1 MYSQNYISRDIFA
14 GPGCER
20 NCRWIRSSG
29 LPVNGSRV
37 IYLLEP
43 RAIDCFFTKKGDRL
57 GRGEEKKISPQKE
70 KRRVVAGANSDE
82 KPRQMP
88 TRPSGRSSRR
98 RRRLM
103 ISISERHL
111 SLFLLLCDALIIAA
125 HVPIS
130 STAATVVILQRAT
143 WLSLVVCWAMLSGRA
158 PVARYGSAT
167 HPILSSPSVNPN

>member
-1 MYSQNYISRDIFA
+1 MTFLRGPDAKEIFGGFALADFPLTDLGWFICWNPERLIAFSQKR
-14 GPGCER
+14 E
-20 NCRWIRSSG
+20 
-29 LPVNGSRV
+29 
-37 IYLLEP
+37 
-43 RAIDCFFTKKGDRL
+43 IDSV
-57 GRGEEKKISPQKE
+57 EEKKKISPQKE

-82 KPRQMP
+82 KPRQMA

-103 ISISERHL
+103 ISISDRHL